1 MGPRRDVS
9 EERRAQI
16 LEAATAVFSRAG
28 FNGAS
33 MDDIAEKAG
42 LSKGSLYWYFNSKE
56 DIILGILDAMI
67 FREYEAFEDLNAQSL
82 SAEELL
88 VSIMDFALED
98 LADMQS
104 MLPILFEY
112 WGMIQRKKKIRE
124 RLGKYYKEM
133 FAVMKPI
140 IQQGVENGE
149 FRPADVEDVV
159 ISIGAVFEGMIVLWA
174 AVPDQVDLRK
184 NITAGIKLI
193 LDGIKT
199 RDVDAAD

>member
-16 LEAATAVFSRAG
+16 LGAATAVFSRAG
-28 FNGAS
+28 LTGAS
-33 MDDIAEKAG
+33 MDDIAEQAG

-67 FREYEAFEDLNAQSL
+67 SREYEAFNDLNAQSL

-88 VSIMDFALED
+88 ISILDFALED
-98 LADMQS
+98 LENMQS

-112 WGMIQRKKKIRE
+112 WGMIQRKKKIRD

-133 FAVMKPI
+133 FAVMRPI
-140 IQQGVENGE
+140 IQQGVDNGE
-149 FRPADVEDVV
+149 FIPVDVEEVA
-159 ISIGAVFEGMIVLWA
+159 ISIGAVFEGTIVLWA
-174 AVPDQVDLRK
+174 AVPEQVDLQK
-184 NITAGIKLI
+184 NISAGIKLI
-193 LDGIKT
+193 MDGIRVEET
-199 RDVDAAD
+199 GPVD